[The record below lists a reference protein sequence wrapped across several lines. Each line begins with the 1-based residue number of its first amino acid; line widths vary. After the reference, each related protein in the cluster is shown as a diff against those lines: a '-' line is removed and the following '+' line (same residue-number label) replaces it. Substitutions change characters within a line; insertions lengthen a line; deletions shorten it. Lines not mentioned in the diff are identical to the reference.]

1 MREKGIVFYVIP
13 VDRLRAELM
22 PDDSAKE
29 SFRQHI
35 IPFAV
40 FRKNDNSIVLAKLG
54 QHILPDSLPYHAS
67 CLKSK
72 NVCSGGTAKDA
83 EKREEGLTQR
93 FQQDAL
99 FPQPV
104 RRIEDELK
112 NPHWN
117 NGPGLREIS

>member
-1 MREKGIVFYVIP
+1 MSDVREKGIVFYVIP

-54 QHILPDSLPYHAS
+54 QHILPDSLPYHTPY
-67 CLKSK
+67 LKSK
-72 NVCSGGTAKDA
+72 NVRGGRTAKDT
-83 EKREEGLTQR
+83 EKRNEGIT
-93 FQQDAL
+93 
-99 FPQPV
+99 
-104 RRIEDELK
+104 
-112 NPHWN
+112 
-117 NGPGLREIS
+117 